1 MSNGKTLAGG
11 RRPGSGRKRKGTER
25 RVSLSLSVDRTTKE
39 MYRSLMTERRKAF
52 LLDLEL
58 YIIAAYQAQMQG
70 QRLLIVPTSDSDQ
83 EERILEIMEKD
94 K

>member
-39 MYRSLMTERRKAF
+39 MYRSLMTERRNAF
-52 LLDLEL
+52 LQDLEL

-70 QRLLIVPTSDSDQ
+70 QRLVIVPVSDSDQ
-83 EERILEIMEKD
+83 EERILEILEK
-94 K
+94 

>member
-11 RRPGSGRKRKGTER
+11 RRPGSGRKRMGTER
-25 RVSLSLSVDRTTKE
+25 RVSLSLSVDRTIKE
-39 MYRSLMTERRKAF
+39 MYRSLMTERHKAF

-70 QRLLIVPTSDSDQ
+70 QRLVIVPVSDSDQ
-83 EERILEIMEKD
+83 EKQILEIMEK
-94 K
+94 